1 MKQPKRKKEFVVTEP
16 DIILDVAF
24 VCPSGRS
31 QRTRPPGRLTAND
44 LEQYAASDETRRS
57 AITELQ
63 SLGFRLVGPPSQ
75 FGVTIAGPRSIVER
89 VFGTEN
95 LLVPPLLS
103 NWIED
108 VTRPQPARFD

>member
-1 MKQPKRKKEFVVTEP
+1 VTEP
-16 DIILDVAF
+16 DIVLDVAF
-24 VCPSGRS
+24 VCSSGRS
-31 QRTRPPGRLTAND
+31 QRTRPAGRLTAND
-44 LEQYAASDETRRS
+44 LEQYAASEETCTS
-57 AITELQ
+57 AIAELR
-63 SLGFRLVGPPSQ
+63 SLGFRLVGPPSR

-103 NWIED
+103 QWIED